1 MLDEIAFFLFG
12 RALSRRHA
20 DHAFAAAPLGPE
32 RADGCPL
39 DEPAVSDADD
49 ATLVRDQV
57 LHVDLALVGNEL
69 GEPRRG
75 MLVAN
80 LAQLFL
86 DDLEDA
92 RFLRENVA
100 QIFDRLDQLTV
111 FLRNLFALEPG
122 ELVE

>member
-57 LHVDLALVGNEL
+57 LHVDLALVGDEL
-69 GEPRRG
+69 RQARG
-75 MLVAN
+75 SVL
-80 LAQLFL
+80 LLKITQLLL
-86 DDLEDA
+86 DDFKHA
-92 RFLRENVA
+92 GFLREDVA
-100 QIFDRLDQLTV
+100 
-111 FLRNLFALEPG
+111 
-122 ELVE
+122 